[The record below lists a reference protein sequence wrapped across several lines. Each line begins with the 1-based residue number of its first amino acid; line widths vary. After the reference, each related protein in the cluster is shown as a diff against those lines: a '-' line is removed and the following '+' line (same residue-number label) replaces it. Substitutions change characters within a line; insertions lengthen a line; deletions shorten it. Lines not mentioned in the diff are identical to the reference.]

1 VILGALFAATIMM
14 AQSSAV
20 TTPSDLTAAPPAPA
34 PANAAPAKK
43 ADKDGGR
50 LICKSEAVTGS
61 LFPKKTCY
69 RADEMAQRKQE
80 ERMNLERSQ
89 SEIPLQATGK

>member
-1 VILGALFAATIMM
+1 VILSTLLAATIMM
-14 AQSSAV
+14 AQSSA

-34 PANAAPAKK
+34 SAAQAKQ
-43 ADKDGGR
+43 AEKDGAK
-50 LICKSEAVTGS
+50 LVCKSEAVTGS

-80 ERMNLERSQ
+80 ERQNLERSQ
-89 SEIPLQATGK
+89 SQIPLQVTGK